1 MACVSYLLRLRPNK
15 KQQRRLC
22 ETLGICMTLWNL
34 LMEKA
39 IAIFSETNKIPSA
52 IELNREITLMKE
64 EHQEFNRVHSRT
76 LQNVSRRVNTALNYS
91 LNKTGKNGEFIFPKM
106 RTPNRYRSFEYASYK
121 DFTIEGKELFLG
133 VMKKDVGGIRFKC
146 NQEML
151 GDIRTCVIIKKKN
164 HWYARVVCE
173 YEDRGTV
180 WLDPTRY
187 EVGIDLGLKNR
198 ATLSDGNAYQ
208 HDKYEELT
216 YEIKKIQRKMKDF
229 KPGSARYEKLK
240 RKIQNIHQRI
250 ANLRQN
256 ELRCDAKEIAEKH
269 DFIAMEDIDIVKLVQ
284 KEPGKGTRRSQYS
297 AAWGL
302 FTKALQSAA
311 EAAGSV
317 LVKVDPRG
325 TSQMCSGC
333 GCIVAKDLSVRT
345 HECPYC
351 GLVMDRDVNA
361 AKNILAAGRAAWPQS
376 RKTRG

>member
-1 MACVSYLLRLRPNK
+1 MRPNK

-22 ETLGICMTLWNL
+22 ETLGICMMLWNL

-39 IAIFSETNKIPSA
+39 IAIFLETNKVPSA

-64 EHQEFNRVHSRT
+64 EHPEFNRVHSRT
-76 LQNVSRRVNTALNYS
+76 LQNVSRRVNASLTYS
-91 LNKTGKNGEFIFPKM
+91 LKKTGKNGEFIFPKM
-106 RTPNRYRSFEYASYK
+106 RTANRYRSFEYASYK
-121 DFTIEGKELFLG
+121 DFAIEGKELFLG
-133 VMKKDVGGIRFKC
+133 VMRKDIGGIRFKC
-146 NQEML
+146 NQKML
-151 GDIRTCVIIKKKN
+151 GDIRTCIIIKKKN

-173 YEDRGTV
+173 YEDRGTE
-180 WLDPTRY
+180 WLDPIRY

-208 HDKYEELT
+208 HEKYEELT

-269 DFIAMEDIDIVKLVQ
+269 DFIAMEDINIVKLVQ
-284 KEPGKGTRRSQYS
+284 KERGKGTRRSQYS
-297 AAWGL
+297 ASWGL

-317 LVKVDPRG
+317 LVKVNPSG

-361 AKNILAAGRAAWPQS
+361 ARNILAAGRAAWPQS